1 MEIWIIWAL
10 LSAII
15 WWFYSFSFK
24 IIAERNY
31 DTHLATFYSYFIASI
46 LIGMG
51 CIIFW
56 NLDDSLPALFLVIL
70 LAFLNIW
77 FYTAS
82 IHSRVESMRS
92 IDSVIFFPL
101 YKTFWP
107 IFVTAI
113 SILWFKESLSSSD
126 VFGIIVWITVP
137 LLLLTKTE
145 NRIQKN
151 LYRWVVFV
159 LITVFLTSIS
169 SVLPKYTQVASLN
182 IWIFILFSFL
192 FWVIFSYFWYKR
204 HEKNKKRAY
213 NNHGLLKF
221 SFLVWFL
228 HAGAFYSFLRAM
240 EGNLAIAFTINSF
253 SILVPIVLS
262 IIFYWEHFN
271 FKKWVVIGLS
281 IVSILLF
288 I

>member
-1 MEIWIIWAL
+1 METWVVWAI
-10 LSAII
+10 LSAVI

-46 LIGMG
+46 LIGIW
-51 CIIFW
+51 CLIFW
-56 NLDDSLPALFLVIL
+56 DLNDSFPALILVII
-70 LAFLNIW
+70 LAFLNIG

-101 YKTFWP
+101 YKTFGP
-107 IFVTAI
+107 IIVTGI
-113 SILWFKESLSSSD
+113 SILGFKEVLSVTD
-126 VFGIIVWITVP
+126 ILGIIVWITVP
-137 LLLLTKTE
+137 LLLITKTE

-151 LYRWVVFV
+151 LYKWVMFV
-159 LITVFLTSIS
+159 LVTVALTSIS
-169 SVLPKYTQVASLN
+169 SVLPKYVQVASLN

-192 FWVIFSYFWYKR
+192 FGVLFSYFWYKR
-204 HEKNKKRAY
+204 HEKNKKRSY
-213 NNHGLLKF
+213 NNEGLLKF
-221 SFLVWFL
+221 AFIVWFF

-240 EGNLAIAFTINSF
+240 EGNLAVAFTINSF
-253 SILVPIVLS
+253 SILVPIILS
-262 IIFYWEHFN
+262 IFFYWEHFN
-271 FKKWVVIGLS
+271 VKKGLVIALS

>member
-1 MEIWIIWAL
+1 METWVIWAI
-10 LSAII
+10 LSAAI
-15 WWFYSFSFK
+15 WGFYSFSFK
-24 IIAERNY
+24 MIAERNY

-46 LIGMG
+46 LIGIG
-51 CIIFW
+51 CLMFW
-56 NLDDSLPALFLVIL
+56 NLDDSRPAFFLVIL
-70 LAFLNIW
+70 LALLNIW

-107 IFVTAI
+107 IIVTAI
-113 SILWFKESLSSSD
+113 SITIFKESLSISD
-126 VFGIIVWITVP
+126 TLGIVVWITVP

-151 LYRWVVFV
+151 LYRWVMFVFLTV
-159 LITVFLTSIS
+159 LLTSIS

-192 FWVIFSYFWYKR
+192 FWVIFSYFWYKS
-204 HEKNKKRAY
+204 HKKKTKRVY
-213 NNHGLLKF
+213 NSEWLIKF
-221 SFLVWFL
+221 SFIVWFF

-240 EGNLAIAFTINSF
+240 EWNLAVAFTINSF
-253 SILVPIVLS
+253 SILVPIILS
-262 IIFYWEHFN
+262 IFFYWEHFN
-271 FKKWVVIGLS
+271 LKKWIVIALS
-281 IVSILLF
+281 VVSILLF